1 LLTRD
6 FTVDFCFAK
15 IAAATNLVSLRE
27 TGSLIPLPVPKAKTA
42 LFRGLVFFVNFPFSA
57 LL

>member
-27 TGSLIPLPVPKAKTA
+27 TGSSIPLPTPKIKNNRNIS
-42 LFRGLVFFVNFPFSA
+42 FIFVLSKLYA
-57 LL
+57 E